1 MQLQDADPTGL
12 IRESY
17 RIEGITP
24 GECRTIFLQWTLGLP
39 IERDTFEALRDLIAA
54 YVPKNPGHPMN
65 EVLNAALSAPPA
77 TGRRGGPVARRA

>member
-1 MQLQDADPTGL
+1 MHLDDADPTGL

-39 IERDTFEALRDLIAA
+39 IERDTFEALRVLIDT
-54 YVPKNPGHPMN
+54 YVAKNPGHPMN
-65 EVLNAALSAPPA
+65 EVLDAAFSAPPA